1 MCDEVVVIGIM
12 PYPQTQFEQLRRVY
26 WTGGC
31 APTIQSA
38 RNAQDT
44 KSWRCGMCN
53 IPLNTEQSGVFH
65 CPVHH
70 YSMCTFNEILLGF
83 KERCDRQ
90 AGILIVYEL

>member
-26 WTGGC
+26 WTVGC

-44 KSWRCGMCN
+44 KVVEVW
-53 IPLNTEQSGVFH
+53 
-65 CPVHH
+65 
-70 YSMCTFNEILLGF
+70 EI
-83 KERCDRQ
+83 
-90 AGILIVYEL
+90 

>member
-44 KSWRCGMCN
+44 KVVEVWY
-53 IPLNTEQSGVFH
+53 V
-65 CPVHH
+65 
-70 YSMCTFNEILLGF
+70 
-83 KERCDRQ
+83 
-90 AGILIVYEL
+90 